1 MQNKKRIIVGIS
13 GASGAIL
20 GIEVLRALQKND
32 NVETHLVISTLAEK
46 TIFHE
51 TDLSLNE
58 IQDLADY
65 SYPINELGATIA
77 SGSFETVGMVIV
89 PCSMKTLAGVAS
101 GYSDNLLLRAADVC
115 LKERR
120 KLVIVPRE
128 TPYNGIHLRNLSF
141 LHDQGVVILP
151 AMMTFYHKPKSVQ
164 DMINQLTGKILSQ
177 FQIPF
182 SDYSSWNGMDN
193 DHNE

>member
-20 GIEVLRALQKND
+20 GVAVLRALQKNE
-32 NVETHLVISTLAEK
+32 NIETHLVISTLAEQ
-46 TIFHE
+46 TILHE
-51 TDLSLNE
+51 TNLSLSS
-58 IQDLADY
+58 IQELADFHH
-65 SYPINELGATIA
+65 PIDQLGATIA
-77 SGSFETVGMVIV
+77 SGSFEAGGMVIV
-89 PCSMKTLAGVAS
+89 PCSMKTLAGIAS

-128 TPYNGIHLRNLSF
+128 TPLNGIHLRNLSF

-151 AMMTFYHKPKSVQ
+151 AMMTFYHIPKSIQ
-164 DMINQLTGKILSQ
+164 EMINQLTGKILSQ

-182 SDYSSWNGMDN
+182 SDYASWKGMDN
-193 DHNE
+193 EHIQ